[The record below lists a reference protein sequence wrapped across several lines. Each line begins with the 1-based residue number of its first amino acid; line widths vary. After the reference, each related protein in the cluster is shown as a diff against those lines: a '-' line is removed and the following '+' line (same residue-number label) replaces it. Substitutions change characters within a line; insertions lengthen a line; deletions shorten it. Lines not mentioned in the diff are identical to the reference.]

1 MKTDKNVNFI
11 QFRDLVLNRANN
23 LLFCFDG
30 SITTL
35 RDKSNKEFFFKQTFS
50 HLLSANEFRAKM
62 NLYNRNEQIAI
73 LKTKHQD
80 LEQITNSVINN

>member
-35 RDKSNKEFFFKQTFS
+35 RDKSSKEFFFKQTFS
-50 HLLSANEFRAKM
+50 HILTAKEFRSKI
-62 NLYNRNEQIAI
+62 NSYNRKEVLAI
-73 LKTKHQD
+73 FSAKHHDLKLIK
-80 LEQITNSVINN
+80 NSIINN